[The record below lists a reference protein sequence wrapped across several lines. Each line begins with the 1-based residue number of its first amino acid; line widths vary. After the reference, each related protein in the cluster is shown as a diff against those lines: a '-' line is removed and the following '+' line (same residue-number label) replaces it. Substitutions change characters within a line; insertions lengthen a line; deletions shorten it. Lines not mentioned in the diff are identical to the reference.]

1 MFFATVRSGVIRII
15 SGWEH
20 QLLAADTGYS
30 GLLRWF
36 SSQRIVDMRIVIN
49 GFGRIG
55 RTVLRQILTSQPQEA
70 VDVVQINDIAPLE
83 TCAYLFK
90 YDSVFGPFSGTVE
103 STHDELI
110 LDGKPIRFSCEADLS
125 VLDLSDADIVLEC
138 TGKADT
144 KAVAE
149 RGLAAGAKKI
159 LISGPSAAAETTL
172 VLGAN
177 EEKLLNHK
185 VVSNGSCTTNALA
198 PLLRGIDDAL
208 GIETGHMTTVHCYT
222 GSQPMVD
229 APRGPLERSRAGGV
243 SMVPTTTSATK
254 LVGQVLPQLD
264 GKVSGAA
271 VRVPAISVSAVDVT
285 LTLKNHPG
293 PNFNEYLQQIFADSS
308 VIGFTN
314 DRVVSTD
321 MRARPESLVV
331 ALPETLTV
339 GEKQVRIFGWYDNEW
354 GFSARMIDMAKL
366 MAAR

>member
-1 MFFATVRSGVIRII
+1 
-15 SGWEH
+15 
-20 QLLAADTGYS
+20 
-30 GLLRWF
+30 
-36 SSQRIVDMRIVIN
+36 MRIVIN

-55 RTVLRQILTSQPQEA
+55 RTVLRQVLTLQPEEA
-70 VDVVQINDIAPLE
+70 IEVVQINDIAPLE

-90 YDSVFGPFSGTVE
+90 YDSVFGPYPGTVE
-103 STHDELI
+103 HTDDQLTV
-110 LDGKPIRFSCEADLS
+110 DGKEIRFSCEADLS
-125 VLDLSDADIVLEC
+125 ALDLSGVDVVLEC

-144 KAVAE
+144 KAVAS
-149 RGLAAGAKKI
+149 RGLEVGARNV
-159 LISGPSAAAETTL
+159 LISGPSAAADVTL

-177 EEKLLNHK
+177 EEELEDRTI
-185 VVSNGSCTTNALA
+185 VSNGSCTTNALA

-208 GIETGHMTTVHCYT
+208 GIEAGHMTTIHCYT

-254 LVGQVLPQLD
+254 LVGQVLPKLN
-264 GKVSGAA
+264 GIVSGAA

-285 LTLKNHPG
+285 LTLKNRPG
-293 PNFNEYLQQIFADSS
+293 EDINERLQKIFSDSA
-308 VIGFTN
+308 VIGFTK

-331 ALPETLTV
+331 ALPETLSV
-339 GEKQVRIFGWYDNEW
+339 GERQVRIFGWYDNEW